1 MTYSIVARDAATR
14 ELGVA
19 VQTRWPNV
27 GASVPWAEAG
37 VGAVATQSFTE
48 EAYGPRGLSRMRGGA
63 AASDVLAALIAEDPG
78 RDVRQVGMVDAAGR
92 SDAWTGV
99 GCVREAGPCRPG
111 R

>member
-1 MTYSIVARDAATR
+1 MRPPASWAWRSRPAGRTSAHPCRGARR
-14 ELGVA
+14 
-19 VQTRWPNV
+19 
-27 GASVPWAEAG
+27 GAGGGGAEAG

-92 SDAWTGV
+92 SDAWT
-99 GCVREAGPCRPG
+99 
-111 R
+111 